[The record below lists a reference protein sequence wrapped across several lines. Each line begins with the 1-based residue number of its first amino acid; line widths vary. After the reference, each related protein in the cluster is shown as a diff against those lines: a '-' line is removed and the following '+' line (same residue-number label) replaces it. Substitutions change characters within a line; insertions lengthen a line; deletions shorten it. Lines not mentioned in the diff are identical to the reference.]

1 MRNVIAAVVLLL
13 IAVACG
19 QGQAEAPPDSGE
31 QTTEVSTPAAT
42 GGTGAA
48 TAGAPTEDQ
57 SPLAAVQEELEGLS
71 GQART
76 ERLVELAEAEGA
88 LTWYG
93 SVSTYERINEVFA
106 EEYGLTLDINAYRGG
121 ANEVR
126 IRILEEQTAGHPSA
140 DVVWL
145 TAAEM
150 VVLEEAGLLAPLR
163 TPATEE
169 VRSDA
174 VQESSVWPM
183 YLVLTPMWNT
193 DLVSPEEVPADLEQ
207 LFGNEDFRLLME
219 SRQYDWFAT
228 LVEDHFMADKG
239 MTREEAIALFEKV
252 ASRAM
257 QVQGNLVVTEL
268 LAAGEADITAA
279 TYSQF
284 VPTLQEEG
292 APVAIQP
299 VIEPMV
305 VEGFPIAVMNG
316 SEHPAAALLY
326 IEFLLSARGQQLL
339 KDEFH
344 YEVTSSAIPSE
355 LLDEYEY
362 KVMDRAAIHENREE
376 WQDLYERVLRGAE
389 AGAVAG

>member
-1 MRNVIAAVVLLL
+1 MRRTIIALGLFLVM
-13 IAVACG
+13 VACG
-19 QGQAEAPPDSGE
+19 QGQTAAPPDADEPTASS
-31 QTTEVSTPAAT
+31 TTASAS
-42 GGTGAA
+42 A
-48 TAGAPTEDQ
+48 TAEATAP
-57 SPLAAVQEELEGLS
+57 PLTPLEEVYGELEGLS
-71 GQART
+71 GQERT
-76 ERLVELAEAEGA
+76 QRLVELAEEEGA

-106 EEYGLTLDINAYRGG
+106 EEYGLALEVNAYRGG

-126 IRILEEQTAGHPSA
+126 IRILEEDTAGQSSA

-150 VVLEEAGLLAPLR
+150 VVLEEEGLLAPLS
-163 TPATEE
+163 TPATEQL
-169 VRSDA
+169 RQDA

-193 DLVSPEEVPADLEQ
+193 NQVTPEEVPADIEQ
-207 LFGNEDFRLLME
+207 LLRSENFKLLME

-239 MTREEAIALFEKV
+239 MEREEAIALFEEA

-279 TYSQF
+279 TYSQYA
-284 VPTLQEEG
+284 PTLQEEG

-299 VIEPMV
+299 VVEPMV
-305 VEGFPIAVMNG
+305 VEGFPIAILREA
-316 SEHPAAALLY
+316 EHPAAALLY
-326 IEFLLSARGQQLL
+326 VEFLLSPTGQQLL
-339 KDEFH
+339 KEEFH
-344 YEVTSSAIPSE
+344 YEATSSAIPSE
-355 LLDEYEY
+355 LLDEYSY
-362 KVMDRAAIHENREE
+362 YVMDRAEIHENREQWE
-376 WQDLYERVLRGAE
+376 GLYEQVLRGTR
-389 AGAVAG
+389 